1 MIKQIIALT
10 GPIRAGKSSVLKLL
24 EEKGYRGY
32 KFSDL
37 INKEIEKRGEKIQ
50 RRLQQEVG
58 NEFRKRFGGNYWAK
72 EILKIAKKDKSK
84 YIVVDGIRNP
94 DEIKYL
100 KDRGAF
106 IIGINADYET
116 RKKRYLTNLKIS
128 DPKSKKEFDRIEK
141 KDRGIKE
148 EYFGQQVSESLK
160 LADVVI
166 INNWDNLDLL
176 RKDIMDLLKKI
187 KSAN

>member
-106 IIGINADYET
+106 IIGINADYKT

-176 RKDIMDLLKKI
+176 RKDIMDLLQKI

>member
-1 MIKQIIALT
+1 M
-10 GPIRAGKSSVLKLL
+10 
-24 EEKGYRGY
+24 
-32 KFSDL
+32 
-37 INKEIEKRGEKIQ
+37 
-50 RRLQQEVG
+50 
-58 NEFRKRFGGNYWAK
+58 
-72 EILKIAKKDKSK
+72 
-84 YIVVDGIRNP
+84 
-94 DEIKYL
+94 
-100 KDRGAF
+100 
-106 IIGINADYET
+106 
-116 RKKRYLTNLKIS
+116 KIS

-176 RKDIMDLLKKI
+176 RKDIMDLLQKI

>member
-58 NEFRKRFGGNYWAK
+58 NEFRKRFG
-72 EILKIAKKDKSK
+72 
-84 YIVVDGIRNP
+84 
-94 DEIKYL
+94 
-100 KDRGAF
+100 
-106 IIGINADYET
+106 
-116 RKKRYLTNLKIS
+116 
-128 DPKSKKEFDRIEK
+128 
-141 KDRGIKE
+141 
-148 EYFGQQVSESLK
+148 
-160 LADVVI
+160 
-166 INNWDNLDLL
+166 
-176 RKDIMDLLKKI
+176 
-187 KSAN
+187 